1 MEWTFSSCFD
11 LNALKSTRHTAL
23 EDRQETR
30 QLQQIQLQLQSWTLT
45 RRAAP
50 PKRAAGRQDEPRVA
64 RNDAFH
70 GLWCHRV
77 RARLLRLLQALEAKR
92 PQVRSG
98 QWLRGALSCGAVP
111 RRGGGGVLGGEREGD
126 CGAGD
131 GVWGISDKAGSRAGS
146 PPGPTSTLRQAHL
159 NGAARSLVVQMCIT
173 ATVSMWLMCVQPPT
187 PQEAARPARPPPCH
201 RHSRPLCFWLPCNGL
216 ALPPASD

>member
-1 MEWTFSSCFD
+1 MSLVWPGTMLFMVFGAIASVLAFFAFSKPSKQNDRRCAPA
-11 LNALKSTRHTAL
+11 NGSEALL
-23 EDRQETR
+23 
-30 QLQQIQLQLQSWTLT
+30 
-45 RRAAP
+45 
-50 PKRAAGRQDEPRVA
+50 G
-64 RNDAFH
+64 
-70 GLWCHRV
+70 
-77 RARLLRLLQALEAKR
+77 
-92 PQVRSG
+92 
-98 QWLRGALSCGAVP
+98 CGAVP